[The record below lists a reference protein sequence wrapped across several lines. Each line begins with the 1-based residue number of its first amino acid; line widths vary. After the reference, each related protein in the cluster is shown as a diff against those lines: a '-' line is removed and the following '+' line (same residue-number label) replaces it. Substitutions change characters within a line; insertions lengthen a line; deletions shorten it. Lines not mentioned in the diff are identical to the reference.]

1 MRAVAKNE
9 FEKNFFK
16 LMNNAV
22 FGKTMENI
30 RKRVTV
36 KLMSKYDG
44 RYGVEAQISKPN
56 FHSSSIFNENLVA
69 IQLNKT
75 DILMNKPIYVGLVV
89 LDLSKTLMYDF
100 HYNYIRQMY
109 KDNCKLLY
117 TDTDSFIY
125 AVKCDDFNEDMKKN
139 IHKFDTSNYPAD
151 NVFNMPCVNKKVVGL
166 MKDECNGQILTEFVG
181 LRSKMYSTRVNNQ
194 DSMKKIKGIKASVV
208 KKTIEFNDYL
218 DCLRNSRIQS
228 REQYA
233 IRSKLH
239 KVETIRQRKI
249 ALSPY
254 DDKRFLQDN
263 TIDTIAWGH
272 YQILQN
278 GNI

>member
-1 MRAVAKNE
+1 
-9 FEKNFFK
+9 
-16 LMNNAV
+16 MNNAV
-22 FGKTMENI
+22 FDKTMENI

-56 FHSSSIFNENLVA
+56 FHSISIFNDNLVA

-117 TDTDSFIY
+117 TDTHSFIY
-125 AVKCDDFNEDMKKN
+125 AVKCDDFYEDMKKN
-139 IHKFDTSNYPAD
+139 IHKFDTSDYPAD

-166 MKDECNGQILTEFVG
+166 MKDECNGQILTEFVE

-233 IRSKLH
+233 IRSKVH

-263 TIDTIAWGH
+263 TTDTLAWGH
-272 YQILQN
+272 YKILQN
-278 GNI
+278 GNV

>member
-1 MRAVAKNE
+1 MRAVAKND

-109 KDNCKLLY
+109 KDDCNLLY

-125 AVKCDDFNEDMKKN
+125 AVKWDDFNEDMKKN
-139 IHKFDTSNYPAD
+139 IHKFDTSDYSAD
-151 NVFNMPCVNKKVVGL
+151 NVFNIPCVNKKVVGL
-166 MKDECNGQILTEFVG
+166 MKVDCNGQILTEFVG

-194 DSMKKIKGIKASVV
+194 DNMKKIKGIKASVV

-254 DDKRFLQDN
+254 DDKISSR
-263 TIDTIAWGH
+263 
-272 YQILQN
+272 
-278 GNI
+278 